1 MGKYIDHRELTLT
14 SMESS
19 TSTNLFLCPFVAW
32 KTILGEQRQS
42 FYSESARRTVPRV
55 QLLEA
60 NEQQM
65 LKALRFVKEKEDL
78 FD

>member
-1 MGKYIDHRELTLT
+1 M
-14 SMESS
+14 
-19 TSTNLFLCPFVAW
+19 TNLFPCPVVAR
-32 KTILGEQRQS
+32 KTIVGEQRQH